1 LLYPDIT
8 NYECRVIIQHR
19 VDINTG
25 LSNKYQQKKPDQ
37 HISIYQ
43 KALPL
48 ETNYWI
54 QVTYVLETLCKRCW
68 WESTML

>member
-19 VDINTG
+19 VDKNTG

-48 ETNYWI
+48 ETNY
-54 QVTYVLETLCKRCW
+54 
-68 WESTML
+68 